1 MLTWLSLNLVA
12 ALNCSTAIWSRYP
25 TRARGLSVLA
35 FLATAPLTW
44 GILQANA
51 GWAVTA
57 APRLP
62 ALPSQVEMWG
72 YKIPVPEEA
81 GHVWAYLQW
90 SFTAVLPELPAEAQ
104 ILGVK
109 LEQDVAIYVML
120 DVDGEP
126 RLFKLP
132 WSNEAGSKLQRLM
145 EANASEGGTLT
156 AKRGQPG
163 EDYPIEFHGE
173 PQPPTP
179 DKQPEAAAPTYERQG

>member
-1 MLTWLSLNLVA
+1 MLTWLALTLALALVTSL
-12 ALNCSTAIWSRYP
+12 AIWSRHP

-35 FLATAPLTW
+35 FIAT
-44 GILQANA
+44 GIATGPILIANR
-51 GWAVTA
+51 GWAVS
-57 APRLP
+57 PYP
-62 ALPSQVEMWG
+62 YVS
-72 YKIPVPEEA
+72 
-81 GHVWAYLQW
+81 
-90 SFTAVLPELPAEAQ
+90 ELPTGEAQ

-109 LEQDVAIYVML
+109 IVQDEAIYVML

-145 EANASEGGTLT
+145 EANAENGGKLT

-173 PQPPTP
+173 PQPAMP
-179 DKQPEAAAPTYERQG
+179 DKAPEAAAPTYERQG

>member
-1 MLTWLSLNLVA
+1 VIYWLCFNLA
-12 ALNCSTAIWSRYP
+12 AAMVTSAAIWSRFP

-35 FLATAPLTW
+35 FLATAPLT
-44 GILQANA
+44 GAILVANG
-51 GWAVTA
+51 GWAVSPYPYVST
-57 APRLP
+57 LP
-62 ALPSQVEMWG
+62 TG
-72 YKIPVPEEA
+72 
-81 GHVWAYLQW
+81 
-90 SFTAVLPELPAEAQ
+90 EAQ

-109 LEQDVAIYVML
+109 IVQDEAIYVML
-120 DVDGEP
+120 DLDGEP

-145 EANASEGGTLT
+145 EANAENGGKLT

-173 PQPPTP
+173 PQPATP

>member
-1 MLTWLSLNLVA
+1 MMTWLALNLTA
-12 ALNCSTAIWSRYP
+12 ALVTSLAIWSRYP
-25 TRARGLSVLA
+25 TRARGLSVMA

-44 GILQANA
+44 GILQANG

-62 ALPSQVEMWG
+62 ALPAQVEMWG
-72 YKIPVPEEA
+72 YKIPVPDGA
-81 GHVWAYLQW
+81 DRVWAYLQW

-109 LEQDVAIYVML
+109 LVQDEAIYIML

-145 EANASEGGTLT
+145 EANAENGGKLT

-173 PQPPTP
+173 PQPATP